1 MGRFGAFSRILK
13 EAEVVTK
20 ESKGLAK
27 ATGSVAKAENV
38 ASSAGKIAPRN
49 FFYTRNPSASSVG
62 RWRSSINEAAESGD
76 LAGRKT
82 WSDIR
87 AEAVDSRG
95 SGNEPLEQAAHDVD
109 SWLRGGR
116 VPRNAPLDEPSR
128 QLIYDELGRR
138 SAWYDENIDR
148 LSRQKV
154 TRKKSPNPVTSP
166 QQAGIRTAKE
176 HWIDTFRNTSLD
188 GLFDK

>member
-1 MGRFGAFSRILK
+1 MGKFGTFSRILK
-13 EAEVVTK
+13 EAKVVTK
-20 ESKGLAK
+20 ESSGLAK
-27 ATGSVAKAENV
+27 GAVSAAKADKTT
-38 ASSAGKIAPRN
+38 SLAGKITPMN
-49 FFYTRNPSASSVG
+49 VVYTRTPSASSVE
-62 RWRSSINEAAESGD
+62 RWRSLVNEAAESGN
-76 LAGRKT
+76 LAGKKT
-82 WSDIR
+82 WSEIR

-95 SGNEPLEQAAHDVD
+95 HGIEPIEHAAHDVD

-116 VPRNAPLDEPSR
+116 ITRSAPLDEPSR

-138 SAWYDENIDR
+138 AAWYDENLER

-154 TRKKSPNPVTSP
+154 TRKRSPNPATSP